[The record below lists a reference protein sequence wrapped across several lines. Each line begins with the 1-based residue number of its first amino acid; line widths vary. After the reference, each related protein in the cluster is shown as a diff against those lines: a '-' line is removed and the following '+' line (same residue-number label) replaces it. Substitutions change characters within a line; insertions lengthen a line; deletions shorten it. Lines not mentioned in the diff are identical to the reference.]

1 MANANTA
8 TVTCSGKT
16 KLQSTRQYSLD
27 NLLPADYYPCYT
39 VSNFTFLKDKK
50 NNSVYSRNIIR
61 NK

>member
-1 MANANTA
+1 MRTLQPLPVQA
-8 TVTCSGKT
+8 KQ